1 MKTSMQHGPSPA
13 IKRSALR
20 ILIFFLSLMA
30 CSLPTSLAAPPALV
44 LVTANPNASP
54 TPTAFQPIGNQ
65 VAVDPPTLVATF
77 TPQPPTD
84 TPLPTLEFTAT
95 PLASPTPPAPA
106 ARTQYTLYALLD
118 YSAHEMAVDETIR
131 YTNQTGVS
139 LGEMVLAVEPN
150 LRDGFSLE
158 NIMLEG
164 NPLTYDL
171 TGQRLTVSLPQAL
184 APGAQITLTMRLRL
198 SIPAK
203 TKG

>member
-1 MKTSMQHGPSPA
+1 MKTSMQPGQSPV
-13 IKRSALR
+13 IRHSTLR
-20 ILIFFLSLMA
+20 LLFFFLSLMA

-65 VAVDPPTLVATF
+65 VAVNPPTLISTF
-77 TPQPPTD
+77 TPVPPTD
-84 TPLPTLEFTAT
+84 TPLPTLEYTAT
-95 PLASPTPPAPA
+95 VLASPTAPVPT

-118 YSAHEMAVDETIR
+118 YSAHEMAVDETVS
-131 YTNQTGVS
+131 YTNQTGVA
-139 LGEMVLAVEPN
+139 LGEIVMAVEPN
-150 LRDGFSLE
+150 LRGGFSIE
-158 NIMLEG
+158 NIMLDG

-184 APGAQITLTMRLRL
+184 APGAQSTLTMRFRL

-203 TKG
+203 I